1 MQENLFFWN
10 AWNKPFRAF
19 YLTLLS
25 LLAVCIC
32 FLGFSFFMG
41 ETLTIGWEKDVD
53 LEVIGIPTDTK
64 TIDFFNYTLE
74 TNVYI
79 TRSWI
84 NNGTVKL
91 YPVVAYTY
99 LLIIT
104 GTVVILLTIFTFLDL
119 AYFLIGMTAIVAF
132 LVSLNTELL
141 AMFGWQNRGFTVLLI
156 ALYAG
161 LAYWIHAF
169 KTDLDFF
176 KRIQLFSA
184 LSIGIG
190 ICIGVFSKAPQPF
203 LQLAQSSLLLS
214 FGAALLF
221 LFMIGYENIRS
232 FFYISSVSAQQDG
245 KKSLLHFSII
255 SVLYIGNTFLLW
267 TKGKVFQEELGLILI
282 HPLLLFLSAALV
294 GIYGYKKRSVLFSDT
309 LPFKPL
315 GAIFYLCLFIITT
328 ATLGY
333 AYFSANDA
341 LHNSIEYLIVFSQ
354 LCLSIAFLLYVWIN
368 FAAPLLKNIKVYPYL
383 FEAKFTPLFIA
394 QGLGIIG
401 IFSLIALSHYFP
413 YKQAVSSHYIQ
424 LGDYFASTEDT
435 VLAKEYYNEA
445 QLWDNLGHRANYALA
460 QIAEKEE
467 RWDIAYQHYNNCL
480 RRKPSTYAVIGLSG
494 VYQHQKQL
502 FPSFFML
509 KDGVNL
515 FPQSGE
521 VKNNLGLTYHTL
533 NIKDSAAYMLQ
544 EAYKSVPSDA
554 ATNLLYLMLKS
565 GDYSQ
570 ADSLTQALGTFDEM
584 PFENNLM
591 AVQAAI
597 GKQSVSNRFEQ
608 TLTQASDS
616 LLSPQRFTNI
626 YNYSINHMDAND
638 TSMVRKLNTWIQTEA
653 NEGYREDLLIA
664 KSMNQYYASHEARS
678 ALITFHELELQHP
691 STYFYP
697 LVLAHWYVS
706 KHRFDL
712 AAEYYFKALNNGS
725 QKAQIMYVL
734 TLLESQQYTKAS
746 IYLEQWLKSPEPD
759 KLTIARLAQS
769 IAKLKNS
776 TDALSQ
782 GDLIKLRYI
791 RWNIAQQE
799 INERQQVALSIKS
812 DEIKA
817 QACLALMEEWMAKQ
831 QYNEALSLWNS
842 LAQSGKATPETM
854 AWGDAL
860 YLKLLVALQD
870 WETLK
875 TESQKINSD
884 KQAYYKGIDAIIQK
898 DSTTAAKNFIKAL
911 SADPLEETLAARAVF
926 FLGERDFMGY
936 YELILAQLLAYPESV
951 KLSEAYMIL
960 CLNNSM
966 NSFAEGELQRIE
978 PYLSPD
984 RYNFWKEKIKQ
995 SVIIN

>member
-19 YLTLLS
+19 YLALLS
-25 LLAVCIC
+25 LLALCIL
-32 FLGFSFFMG
+32 FLGVSYFMG
-41 ETLTIGWEKDVD
+41 ESFTIGWEKDVD
-53 LEVIGIPTDTK
+53 LEVTGIPTDTE
-64 TIDFFNYTLE
+64 TIDFFNYSLE
-74 TNVYI
+74 TNVYM
-79 TRSWI
+79 TKSWI

-91 YPVVAYTY
+91 YPVVAYAY
-99 LLIIT
+99 FLIIT
-104 GTVVILLTIFTFLDL
+104 AVFVVMLTIFTFLDL
-119 AYFLIGMTAIVAF
+119 AYFLIGMTAMVAF
-132 LVSLNTELL
+132 LVSLNVELL
-141 AMFGWQNRGFTVLLI
+141 GIFGWQHRGFTILLI
-156 ALYAG
+156 ILYAG
-161 LAYWIHAF
+161 LAYWMHAF
-169 KTDLDFF
+169 KTELDFF
-176 KRIQLFSA
+176 KRIQLFAA
-184 LSIGIG
+184 LSILLAIG
-190 ICIGVFSKAPQPF
+190 MACFAQAPQPF

-221 LFMIGYENIRS
+221 LFMIGYENIRA
-232 FFYISSVSAQQDG
+232 FLYITSVSAQHDG

-267 TKGKVFQEELGLILI
+267 TKGKVFQEDLGLILI
-282 HPLLLFLSAALV
+282 HPLFLFLSAALV

-328 ATLGY
+328 VTLGY

-354 LCLSIAFLLYVWIN
+354 LCLSIAFVLYVWIN
-368 FAAPLLKNIKVYPYL
+368 FAAPMVKNIKIYPYL

-413 YKQAVSSHYIQ
+413 YKQAVSAHYIQ
-424 LGDYFASTEDT
+424 LGDYFANTEDT
-435 VLAKEYYNEA
+435 LLAKEYYHEA
-445 QLWDNLGHRANYALA
+445 QLWDNLGHRANYTLA
-460 QIAEKEE
+460 QLAEKED
-467 RWDIAYQHYNNCL
+467 RWDIAYQHYDNCL
-480 RRKPSTYAVIGLSG
+480 RRKPSTFAIIGLSG

-509 KDGVNL
+509 KDGVHL

-521 VKNNLGLTYHTL
+521 LKNNLGLTYHAL
-533 NIKDSAAYMLQ
+533 NIKDSAVFMLQ

-554 ATNLLYLMLKS
+554 ATNLLYLILKS

-570 ADSLTQALGTFDEM
+570 ADSLTQALATFDEM

-591 AVQAAI
+591 AVHAAI
-597 GKQSVSNRFEQ
+597 GKNTPSQRFDKA
-608 TLTQASDS
+608 LTKANDS
-616 LLSPQRFTNI
+616 ILSPQRFTNM
-626 YNYSINHMDAND
+626 YNYSINHMHVND
-638 TSMVRKLNTWIQTEA
+638 TVMIHKLNTWIQTEA
-653 NEGYREDLLIA
+653 NENYREDLMIA
-664 KSMNQYYASHEARS
+664 KSMNQYYASNEARS
-678 ALITFHELELQHP
+678 ALITFHELALQHP
-691 STYFYP
+691 AAYFYP
-697 LVLAHWYVS
+697 IVLAHWYVN

-712 AAEYYFKALNNGS
+712 AADYYFKAMNNGFP
-725 QKAQIMYVL
+725 KAQIMHVL
-734 TLLESQQYTKAS
+734 ALLESQQYDRAN
-746 IYLEQWLKSPEPD
+746 IFLEQWINSPEQD
-759 KLTIARLAQS
+759 KLTIAKLANTVASLKNTSDVLAQ
-769 IAKLKNS
+769 
-776 TDALSQ
+776 
-782 GDLIKLRYI
+782 GDVVKLRYV
-791 RWNIAQQE
+791 RWNITQQT
-799 INERQQVALSIKS
+799 IGARQAVAFSIKS

-817 QACLALMEEWMAKQ
+817 QACLSLIEELIGIQ
-831 QYNEALSLWNS
+831 QYQAALTLWNNLPKS
-842 LAQSGKATPETM
+842 EATTSATL

-884 KQAYYKGIDAIIQK
+884 QQAYYKGIDALIQK

-911 SADPLEETLAARAVF
+911 SADPLDETLAARAVF

-960 CLNNSM
+960 CINNGM

-978 PYLSPD
+978 PYLSSD
-984 RYNFWKEKIKQ
+984 RYDFWKANIKKNIF
-995 SVIIN
+995 VN